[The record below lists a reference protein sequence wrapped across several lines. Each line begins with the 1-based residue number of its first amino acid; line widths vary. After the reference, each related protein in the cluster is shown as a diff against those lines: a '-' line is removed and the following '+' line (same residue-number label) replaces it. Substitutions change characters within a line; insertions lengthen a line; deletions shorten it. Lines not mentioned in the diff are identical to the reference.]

1 MIGPLSSQLNAI
13 KWGEFKLGDLFEKLD
28 LKFKKKIFNKQKDI
42 SKVQTSEFDLP
53 LVNAKNGDNGI
64 MYYGRSSDFESA
76 EMTIDIVNDGAVST
90 ANVYPQPLKTGVL
103 YNAYLIK
110 PKFTPTRETLLF
122 FTPCIYKAI
131 KLKFSYENKASWN
144 KVKNELI
151 SLPLKPT
158 ANTQTLKDI
167 DFDFMEKFI
176 AELEQCRLAEL
187 EQCRLAELEAYL
199 KATGLENTTL
209 SSEEENALNV
219 FNNSGGGN
227 TPCGLTWQ
235 SFRLGD
241 LFEKLDLKFKKKI
254 FNKQKDISKVQTS
267 EFDLPLVNAK
277 NGDNGIMYYGRS
289 SDFESAEMTID
300 IVNDGAVSTANVYP
314 QPLKTGVLY
323 NAYLIKPKFT
333 PTRETLLFFT
343 PCIYK
348 AIKLKFSYENKAS
361 WNKVKNE
368 LISLP
373 LKPTANTQTLED
385 VDFHFMRTLINAL
398 MKQIIQGVAQYCG
411 AKIQATKEII
421 SQEMPTQKDSLF

>member
-28 LKFKKKIFNKQKDI
+28 LKFKKKTFNKQKDI

-90 ANVYPQPLKTGVL
+90 ANVYPQLLKTGVL

-167 DFDFMEKFI
+167 DFHFMEKFI
-176 AELEQCRLAEL
+176 AEL

-199 KATGLENTTL
+199 KATGLSNTTL
-209 SSEEENALNV
+209 SSDEENALKL
-219 FNNSGGGN
+219 FNGKNSGGN

-235 SFRLGD
+235 SFKIVD
-241 LFEKLDLKFKKKI
+241 IFEVKNTRNILARDVVKDSGTTPYLCASKENNAVNSYINYNADFLDKGNCI
-254 FNKQKDISKVQTS
+254 FIGGKTFVVTYQQKDFYSNDSHNLALYLKDTHSKTKLNQ
-267 EFDLPLVNAK
+267 
-277 NGDNGIMYYGRS
+277 
-289 SDFESAEMTID
+289 
-300 IVNDGAVSTANVYP
+300 
-314 QPLKTGVLY
+314 
-323 NAYLIKPKFT
+323 
-333 PTRETLLFFT
+333 LFIIT
-343 PCIYK
+343 CIYK
-348 AIKLKFSYENKAS
+348 ALNNKYS
-361 WNKVKNE
+361 WGDS
-368 LISLP
+368 ISNTKIQNDSILLP
-373 LKPTANTQTLED
+373 TNPHGKI
-385 VDFHFMRTLINAL
+385 DFHFMHTFINAL
-398 MKQIIQGVAQYCG
+398 MKQTIQGVAEYCD
-411 AKIQATKEII
+411 AKIQATKEAI